1 MLAVVLNVV
10 PITSTS
16 GDTGAFSRGESMT
29 GLATLNPSDIES
41 VEVLKDAASA
51 AIYGSRATNG
61 VIIVTTKSGKKGAPV
76 ISIDASMSLSQQ
88 LRLDK
93 LDLASGFYPSDVVV
107 SEDCAKIFVTSATT
121 NTIRL
126 IEII

>member
-1 MLAVVLNVV
+1 MAVVLNVV

-16 GDTGAFSRGESMT
+16 GDTGAFSRGGSMT
-29 GLATLNPSDIES
+29 GLATLNTSDIES

-88 LRLDK
+88 PRLDK
-93 LDLASGFYPSDVVV
+93 LDLVSGFYPSDVVV

>member
-1 MLAVVLNVV
+1 MAVVLNVV

-29 GLATLNPSDIES
+29 GLATLNTSDIES

-88 LRLDK
+88 PRLDK
-93 LDLASGFYPSDVVV
+93 LDLVSGFYPSDVVV
-107 SEDCAKIFVTSATT
+107 PEDCAKIFVTSATT
-121 NTIRL
+121 NTVRL